1 MKKFLTVVFAILL
14 TASTAHAEIF
24 ACAGE
29 AEYCT
34 PKNNAEFA
42 AYWAQI
48 LAEQNLVKKIC
59 VHLRANTTLVDDV
72 KISDDDLATQC
83 MMILEITDTTVELAN
98 EADSVRAK
106 VFVTGQIDLD
116 ELKSRL
122 DGFRKNS

>member
-14 TASTAHAEIF
+14 TVSTAHAEIF

-29 AEYCT
+29 AEYSM

-72 KISDDDLATQC
+72 KISDNDLATQC
-83 MMILEITDTTVELAN
+83 MMILEITDTKVELAN